1 MSARRKCPLVLIE
14 WEDSR
19 QPVPSWRFLADVS
32 EPPDAVTCA
41 SVGWLIHDTKR
52 VKVLAPNMGGL
63 HDGGDSVQA
72 CGLMSIPTRCVV
84 KITKLKEP
92 KR

>member
-1 MSARRKCPLVLIE
+1 MARKKCPLVLIE

-19 QPVPSWRFLADVS
+19 QPAPSWRHLSDMR
-32 EPPDAVTCA
+32 EEPDAVVCA
-41 SVGWLIHDTKR
+41 SVGWLLHDTKR
-52 VKVLAPNMGGL
+52 VKTLAANMGGFS
-63 HDGGDSVQA
+63 DPDDVQA
-72 CGLMSIPTRCVV
+72 CGVITIPTRCVV